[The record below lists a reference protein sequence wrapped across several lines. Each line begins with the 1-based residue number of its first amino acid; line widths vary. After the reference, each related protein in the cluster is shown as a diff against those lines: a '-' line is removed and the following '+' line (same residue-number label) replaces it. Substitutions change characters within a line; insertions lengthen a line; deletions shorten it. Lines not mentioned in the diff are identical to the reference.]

1 SDSLPHTLN
10 TAVQLVQNLKK
21 LQSIDSAYAYN
32 AFDRLYSDV
41 LVYVGSAIDR
51 LAKEEANI
59 GADKDS
65 DSMLQPFSDIYQ
77 YLIEIISR
85 HTESTVT
92 TEDAYSA
99 EHRPWV
105 ESAITRYLSKS
116 FPSPEM
122 RVAAWDWLPFWFIAS
137 GKQHKETAIQFVQG
151 IRRFIRHAPAEDL
164 VLRESPLGQSIVRRL
179 ASSSRDMRITAKD
192 TLLAYSEDEPGDE
205 LTNISEIKLDNR
217 AETIRIVLRI
227 ANEIKEPSMLEETL
241 ELVAG
246 GIGCACSLRE
256 ETLGDVASFLLGYY
270 CKDNIFLRAV
280 AMEQLLS
287 IAQVLG
293 ISLTHLLK
301 TVSSSVACTLA
312 IALDQTSPQSFIRC
326 MQLLGTSP
334 RQFIGAHIDT
344 IVPHL
349 VAYGHDKALNSVAEI
364 LDVQLPVL
372 CVNQAAVVFVKIFLM
387 DDQLMH
393 QVMLRFVDLI
403 SAGSEMDSDQVEV
416 NIPSLLR
423 SCSVKLVFSLIL
435 ALGEESS
442 LLRRRARSA
451 LLTVRHILDSST
463 SYTNQGVSTIVQHSV
478 ENMKDISAGQSPKP
492 GSQFDSSSTHPG
504 LAEFLSQHI
513 LGVLAHVNE
522 LLRNSEQSHYENS
535 SSGVAANDSSSLK
548 AKALRAI
555 GELVALLGPNATPH
569 TSSIVASLSP
579 ALGGPL
585 TVYALRSWEILA
597 ESLVRASLSADL
609 MNSLMVPL
617 LTAFFTA
624 PEDVRQMLS
633 STVNKISKLHE
644 HNIKHHHRHIC
655 PIPDDPLLSA
665 SCDIYKRC
673 SAIDPLRQKLA
684 SFAAML
690 KMKDST
696 LVLCASRALCLLL
709 TQHPKLIAS
718 WKKPFYHGID
728 PSNPVLKSSRSG
740 GRGSSYADAALVS
753 NMANT
758 LRSACNVGGK
768 LGEMAAAS
776 CTACLAYIGGINV
789 RAIEKPSDG
798 YPLVNEPVTQSSSV
812 FPVLHRLDTD
822 EERLEFVCTLIID
835 HLSQT
840 FARAPSPSVQTC
852 AAYGIQELLKLVGF
866 KRATLYGHADD
877 KHPSQ
882 SGSAHNRRKR
892 RDVLKR
898 PRDSRSQGLQQRWEL
913 LPQNIKQ
920 VILPLLD
927 SKYTIQSTS
936 RSGSENKGER
946 VPCITRSG
954 SHLSWLR
961 AWVVEMTNALPPGP
975 TSSIFKVCTSIM
987 KESSAD
993 TLLFFLPQAAYQYC
1007 IHRQGASSEAE
1018 IETIEIKDDDSDSGN
1033 EDKSMMSG
1041 NSSIQAHVLSS
1052 ELQAVLTLDAKEGRM
1067 PVDQWRLCKEAALDL
1082 LDSFS
1087 AYVRTQQNNRVNGK
1101 RGTRKDSKL
1110 AHATDEELAILALT
1124 STVSPATIANAAASC
1139 TQYER
1144 ALQHMELSLREG
1156 AFGKYP
1162 TLFGNI
1168 DDATM
1173 ASIQE
1178 LYFGMDDA
1186 DGVVGAASCRKQ
1198 IDHRM
1203 LIRKYEVEG
1212 NWSHALIGHESLLQS
1227 QPGNEEFQRGWISCL
1242 QNMGQWESAW
1252 AASKELYQNKEA
1264 RNKVDDQLKSAC
1276 FAAAWRLGKWDWV
1289 QKTISDSPES
1299 HTALPSFDTLN
1310 SVLLLR
1316 AGHENESSL
1325 KSMSLPLPLQV
1336 CLGSGIGS
1344 SGALSLS
1351 SSLAEL
1357 MNAGFMSVGHSIGEA
1372 FSGTLRQTLL
1382 STATATASSD
1392 MHHEIHAHMLGD
1404 IAMFAEHV
1412 HGKFS
1417 IDDNGSHDCSS
1428 LQQVLNDLFRQ
1439 WNERIACLP
1448 TTYSVQ
1454 EPVLALHTRIC
1465 DMLAGLCHRGNSID
1479 ARQAHCVCIGSL
1491 LRQSVHTRHQAAQLA
1506 RLAGYRAT
1514 ALGILI
1520 HAETTC
1526 SPGSALLAPLQI
1538 EHSQILWDEGHSG
1551 DAIASMGR
1559 VVDAL
1564 SAKLNMPE
1572 DATHGSS
1579 SMLGV
1584 GAGGASLAAQINDG
1598 LSPGPSSQSG
1608 LDASREEAG
1617 TSASLH
1623 DLHDTKASFAKASL
1637 LLSRWQDMTK
1647 SLDSGTLINRY
1658 NKLIKIQESDKVYYA
1673 CGHLYDKLFS
1683 ILSKPDLPSR
1693 SSKAQQDHRSSQLAS
1708 VQYYVIRYYSR
1719 ALMYSSRFLYQAL
1732 PRLLTVWLDFGA
1744 SILRPPDS
1752 KNSRV
1757 VDRFKTINRVMLNF
1771 AKRLPAYNFLVVL
1784 SQLVSRICHPN
1795 EDVFAVL
1802 EVIILSVL
1810 ELYPQQALWQLMGVQ
1825 RSTYAARSERC
1836 NAILAKARASH
1847 SADALTRVGVRGRNL
1862 GVSGLIQ
1869 QASKLTDQLLGLC
1882 NSLPPARTITT
1893 MHMSRDFKTLAKSTP
1908 LDIIVPLQ
1916 RCLVPALP
1924 DAPSGAEHELA
1935 LLSQLDRSDTETAG
1949 DTSGGGDSQS
1959 ALQQAMMLHQPFPS
1973 DLPTISGF
1981 EDEIEVMHSLQRPK
1995 RITVLG
2001 SDGQKYS
2008 FLCKPKDDLRKDAR
2022 LMEFNSMINQLLS
2035 SQTQTHKRGLHIR
2048 TYAVVP
2054 LNEECGLIQ
2063 WVGPTTGIR
2072 HVLHRLYKAHNVT
2085 ISMPQ
2090 VKSILDN
2097 SSPSE
2102 EEQFTKKLLP
2112 LFPSVLHEWF
2122 LQSFPEPRSWL
2133 ASRTNFTR
2141 SAAVMSMVGYILGLG
2156 DRHCENILLNEKTG
2170 GVVHVDFNC
2179 LFEKGKTLEK
2189 PEKVPFRLTHN
2200 MVDAMGATGYEGAFR
2215 KTCEMTL
2222 GLLREHQDALMSVL
2236 ESFLHDP
2243 LVEWSKRTTR
2253 STARAAANK
2262 DGGGGQQP
2270 NEHASRSLDVI
2281 RKKLQGNQGS
2291 TPLSVEGQVSEL
2303 IRVATDPSK
2312 LFQMYI
2318 GWAAYM

>member
-1 SDSLPHTLN
+1 M
-10 TAVQLVQNLKK
+10 AKRGEV
-21 LQSIDSAYAYN
+21 
-32 AFDRLYSDV
+32 DV
-41 LVYVGSAIDR
+41 EWESPERY
-51 LAKEEANI
+51 EEADI
-59 GADKDS
+59 CLDDDS
-65 DSMLQPFSDIYQ
+65 ESMLQSFSDVYQ

-85 HTESTVT
+85 HTES
-92 TEDAYSA
+92 
-99 EHRPWV
+99 
-105 ESAITRYLSKS
+105 
-116 FPSPEM
+116 
-122 RVAAWDWLPFWFIAS
+122 S
-137 GKQHKETAIQFVQG
+137 GKQHEETAVRFVQG
-151 IRRFIRHAPAEDL
+151 MRRFIRHAPAEDL

-192 TLLAYSEDEPGDE
+192 TLLAYSEDEAGDE
-205 LTNISEIKLDNR
+205 LDNISVTKRNNR
-217 AETIRIVLRI
+217 AETMRIVLRM
-227 ANEIKEPSMLEETL
+227 ASEIKDPSMLEETL

-246 GIGCACSLRE
+246 GIGCACGLRE
-256 ETLGDVASFLLGYY
+256 ETLGSVASFLLGYY
-270 CKDNIFLRAV
+270 CENNIFLRAV

-287 IAQVLG
+287 IAQAHE
-293 ISLTHLLK
+293 ISLTSFLK
-301 TVSSSVACTLA
+301 AVAGSIANTLA
-312 IALDQTSPQSFIRC
+312 TALGQTSPQSFIRC
-326 MQLLGTSP
+326 MQVLETTP
-334 RQFIGAHIDT
+334 RQFLGAHIDT
-344 IVPHL
+344 VVAHL
-349 VAYGHDKALNSVAEI
+349 VAHGHNRALRSVAEI

-393 QVMLRFVDLI
+393 QVMLRFIELI
-403 SAGSEMDSDQVEV
+403 SAGSGMDSDQVEV

-451 LLTVRHILDSST
+451 LLTVRHILDSSA
-463 SYTNQGVSTIVQHSV
+463 SSPSQGISTIVQHSV
-478 ENMKDISAGQSPKP
+478 DNMKDVSVGQSPKP
-492 GSQFDSSSTHPG
+492 GSQFDSSPMHPG

-522 LLRNSEQSHYENS
+522 LLRNSEKPNYANS
-535 SSGVAANDSSSLK
+535 ASDIAANDRVRLK
-548 AKALRAI
+548 PKALRAI
-555 GELVALLGPNATPH
+555 GELVALLGPNVTPH

-579 ALGGPL
+579 ALGGSL
-585 TVYALRSWEILA
+585 SEYALRSWEILA
-597 ESLVRASLSADL
+597 ESLIQAPLSADL
-609 MNSLMVPL
+609 MNSLLVPL
-617 LTAFFTA
+617 ITAFFTA
-624 PEDVRQMLS
+624 PEDIRRMLA
-633 STVNKISKLHE
+633 STVNRISKLHE
-644 HNIKHHHRHIC
+644 HNIKTHHKHLC
-655 PIPDDPLLSA
+655 PIPDDPLLST

-673 SAIDPLRQKLA
+673 SASDPLRQKLA
-684 SFAAML
+684 SFTAML
-690 KMKDST
+690 KTKDST
-696 LVLCASRALCLLL
+696 VVLCASRALCLLL

-718 WKKPFYHGID
+718 WKKPFYHGVD
-728 PSNPVLKSSRSG
+728 SSYSVLKSSRSSS
-740 GRGSSYADAALVS
+740 RGSSYADAAMVS
-753 NMANT
+753 NMVNS
-758 LRSACNVGGK
+758 LRSACNVRGR

-776 CTACLAYIGGINV
+776 STACLAYIGGINV
-789 RAIEKPSDG
+789 RAIEKPSDESS
-798 YPLVNEPVTQSSSV
+798 LANEPVTQSLSV
-812 FPVLHRLDTD
+812 FPVLHRLDTED
-822 EERLEFVCTLIID
+822 ERLEFVCTLIID
-835 HLSQT
+835 HLSQA
-840 FARAPSPSVQTC
+840 FARAPSPSVQAC

-866 KRATLYGHADD
+866 TKATLYGHSDEKNAT
-877 KHPSQ
+877 Q
-882 SGSAHNRRKR
+882 GSNAHSRRKK
-892 RDVLKR
+892 RDTLKR

-913 LPQNIKQ
+913 LPQNIIQ
-920 VILPLLD
+920 IIQPLLD
-927 SKYTIQSTS
+927 SKYTIQSSS
-936 RSGSENKGER
+936 RSGSASSAER
-946 VPCITRSG
+946 VPCIARSG

-961 AWVVEMTNALPPGP
+961 AWVVEMASALPPGP
-975 TSSIFKVCTSIM
+975 TSSIFKACTSIM

-993 TLLFFLPQAAYQYC
+993 TLLFFLPQVAYHYC
-1007 IHRQGASSEAE
+1007 VHKQGGSSATD
-1018 IETIEIKDDDSDSGN
+1018 IETIEIKDDDSDSGK
-1033 EDKSMMSG
+1033 EDKGPISVA
-1041 NSSIQAHVLSS
+1041 SSSQTHVLSN
-1052 ELQAVLTLDAKEGRM
+1052 ELQSVLSSDARAVRM
-1067 PVDQWRLCKEAALDL
+1067 PADQWRLCKEAALDL

-1087 AYVRTQQNNRVNGK
+1087 AYVCMQQNNRVSGK
-1101 RGTRKDSKL
+1101 RSTRKDSKL
-1110 AHATDEELAILALT
+1110 AHATDEETAILSLT
-1124 STVSPATIANAAASC
+1124 STVSHATVANAAASC
-1139 TQYER
+1139 HQYER
-1144 ALQHMELSLREG
+1144 ALQYMELSLREG
-1156 AFGKYP
+1156 AFGKHP

-1173 ASIQE
+1173 ASIQG

-1186 DGVVGAASCRKQ
+1186 DGVVGAASCRRQ
-1198 IDHRM
+1198 VDHRM
-1203 LIRKYEVEG
+1203 LVRKYEVEG

-1227 QPGNEEFQRGWISCL
+1227 QPDNEEFQRGWVACL

-1264 RNKVDDQLKSAC
+1264 RDKADDQLKSAC

-1289 QKTISDSPES
+1289 ES
-1299 HTALPSFDTLN
+1299 TVSESSKSQTSVPSFDTLN
-1310 SVLLLR
+1310 SALLLR

-1325 KSMSLPLPLQV
+1325 RSMTLPLPLHIY
-1336 CLGSGIGS
+1336 LESGAGS
-1344 SGALSLS
+1344 SSGLPLGG
-1351 SSLAEL
+1351 SLAEL
-1357 MNAGFMSVGHSIGEA
+1357 MNAGLVSVGHSIGET
-1372 FSGTLRQTLL
+1372 FSGTLRQTPL
-1382 STATATASSD
+1382 STATATPSGD
-1392 MHHEIHAHMLGD
+1392 IQHEIHAHMLGD
-1404 IAMFAEHV
+1404 IAMFAENM
-1412 HGKFS
+1412 HGS
-1417 IDDNGSHDCSS
+1417 LAMGDSGSHDCSS
-1428 LQQVLNDLFRQ
+1428 LQQVLKDLFRQ

-1454 EPVLALHTRIC
+1454 EPVLALHMRLC
-1465 DMLAGLCHRGNSID
+1465 DMLTVSFHEGNT
-1479 ARQAHCVCIGSL
+1479 QQGSCTCMDSV

-1506 RLAGYRAT
+1506 RLSGFRAT

-1526 SPGSALLAPLQI
+1526 SHVSSLLAPLQI
-1538 EHSQILWDEGHSG
+1538 EHSQILWDEGQSG

-1559 VVDAL
+1559 VVDVL
-1564 SAKLNMPE
+1564 SAKLNMP
-1572 DATHGSS
+1572 DDSAHGSS
-1579 SMLGV
+1579 SILGV
-1584 GAGGASLAAQINDG
+1584 GGGSGTNLAAQINDG
-1598 LSPGPSSQSG
+1598 LSPGPLSQSG
-1608 LDASREEAG
+1608 LDAGREEAE

-1623 DLHDTKASFAKASL
+1623 DLHDTKSSFAKASL
-1637 LLSRWQDMTK
+1637 LLSKWQDMTK

-1683 ILSKPDLPSR
+1683 ILSKPDLSSR

-1744 SILRPPDS
+1744 SILHPPDS

-1802 EVIILSVL
+1802 EIIILSVL

-1847 SADALTRVGVRGRNL
+1847 GADALTRVGVRGRNL
-1862 GVSGLIQ
+1862 GVGGLIQ

-1882 NSLPPARTITT
+1882 NALPPARTITT
-1893 MHMSRDFKTLAKSTP
+1893 MHVTRDFKTLAKSTP

-1924 DAPSGAEHELA
+1924 NAPSSVEHELA
-1935 LLSQLDRSDTETAG
+1935 LLSQLDRADAGAAG
-1949 DTSGGGDSQS
+1949 DAGNGGNDAQS
-1959 ALQQAMMLHQPFPS
+1959 ASQQAMMLHQPFPN

-1981 EDEIEVMHSLQRPK
+1981 DDEIEVMHSLQRPK
-1995 RITVLG
+1995 KITVLG

-2035 SQTQTHKRGLHIR
+2035 SQPQTHKRGLHIR
-2048 TYAVVP
+2048 TYAVLP

-2072 HVLHRLYKAHNVT
+2072 HVLLRLYKAHDVT

-2122 LQSFPEPRSWL
+2122 LQSFPDPRSWL

-2200 MVDAMGATGYEGAFR
+2200 MVDAMGATGYEGTFR

-2253 STARAAANK
+2253 ATSRAAANK
-2262 DGGGGQQP
+2262 DAAAAAGGGGGGGQQP

-2312 LFQMYI
+2312 LFQMYV